1 MSAAETAQL
10 IEDTLRDHEIEYSR
24 DTPETFVA
32 ILPGERK
39 YRTPVML
46 TVSEPGVRF
55 ESFVC
60 RKPEENADGVHSF
73 MLRRN
78 ARLYGVAYALDQMG
92 DIYLVGR
99 IATSAVS
106 ADELDRILGQ
116 ILQATDDDFNTL
128 LELGFAGAIRREW
141 DWRVS
146 RGESLRNLRAFAHLV
161 DDEDAQAR
169 VAESE

>member
-1 MSAAETAQL
+1 MTVAETAQL
-10 IEDTLRDHEIEYSR
+10 VEDVLRDHEIEYTR
-24 DTPETFVA
+24 ENPETFVA

-39 YRTPVML
+39 FRTPVML
-46 TVSEPGVRF
+46 TVSAHGVRF

-78 ARLYGVAYALDQMG
+78 AKLYGVAYALDQVG

-106 ADELDRILGQ
+106 AEELDRILGQ

-146 RGESLRNLRAFAHLV
+146 RGESLHNLRAFEHLV
-161 DDEDAQAR
+161 DDAAPAPAD
-169 VAESE
+169 SE